1 VGRRRIYEN
10 DTARVRAYRQRIA
23 AEACAAREARVKESN
38 AVIHAEREAER
49 LKLRVAV
56 LEADN
61 AGLWA
66 MLQAAN
72 AEFARG
78 RRRSRST

>member
-23 AEACAAREARVKESN
+23 GQACAARLKASS
-38 AVIHAEREAER
+38 AVAEAER

-61 AGLWA
+61 AGLRTR
-66 MLQAAN
+66 LQALAQCPSLPAGAGDPAN
-72 AEFARG
+72 
-78 RRRSRST
+78 T